1 MISIEKLQKNSLA
14 GRCLIV
20 SLLLFISLFVFLSSI
35 TVRENQSIIK
45 SVKYPIRISFELG
58 EKKNVLINKVLFFS
72 SLRFKKAS

>member
-1 MISIEKLQKNSLA
+1 MISIEKLQKNSLT

-45 SVKYPIRISFELG
+45 SVK
-58 EKKNVLINKVLFFS
+58 
-72 SLRFKKAS
+72 